1 MGERL
6 TAERVAELRALCEAA
21 TPGPWRADPEPVDA
35 PGWVSAGDRHE
46 PVAEVY
52 GGTHNAA
59 LIAAARNALPDL
71 LDEVERL
78 WDDQLD
84 SQPYEDAMAEA
95 NATNVRLL
103 CMVAERDA
111 EIARLRQERQRLR
124 GVIISAAAR
133 LARGELSLSDDPLD
147 HGVKRMPARVEKA
160 IRRQQDEHRDIA
172 VNLAEH
178 ARAGDK
184 HNP

>member
-6 TAERVAELRALCEAA
+6 TAERVAELRRLLALFE
-21 TPGPWRADPEPVDA
+21 ADPCDVAADIAVGDA
-35 PGWVSAGDRHE
+35 AQD
-46 PVAEVY
+46 
-52 GGTHNAA
+52 
-59 LIAAARNALPDL
+59 ALPDL
-71 LDEVERL
+71 LDAL
-78 WDDQLD
+78 
-84 SQPYEDAMAEA
+84 
-95 NATNVRLL
+95 
-103 CMVAERDA
+103 AERDA

>member
-1 MGERL
+1 MSGKL

-21 TPGPWRADPEPVDA
+21 TPGPWEHDGSRCVYVPEEYSRRPLV
-35 PGWVSAGDRHE
+35 
-46 PVAEVY
+46 VAEWKP
-52 GGTHNAA
+52 NAA